1 MGAAELAL
9 DWTEAPLGVESND
22 DATRESNLELVTLE
36 KQGDR
41 RGAGVAEAAS
51 TAGFVYDGAA
61 AGRALRA
68 GLSRRFARTLP
79 LPMEEVLL
87 YVKPIESQHVR
98 RAADPADKRA
108 WKRMVGYGFLGVIV
122 LVMAFG
128 PRAWLRHSSYRQAE
142 LTEKRT
148 ELREIQDHLRVRH
161 AQVSDLR
168 RVMARA
174 ATAGLQAPATDRYVW
189 QGTQLDTDPNAPAV
203 ASARTA
209 EAEAAVRP

>member
-9 DWTEAPLGVESND
+9 DWTDAPRGDAVENAAD
-22 DATRESNLELVTLE
+22 TTTGPELVTLE

-41 RGAGVAEAAS
+41 RETGAAGAAP
-51 TAGFVYDGAA
+51 TGFVYDGAQ

-87 YVKPIESQHVR
+87 YVKTIEGQHVR
-98 RAADPADKRA
+98 RSADPADKRA
-108 WKRMVGYGFLGVIV
+108 WRRMVGYGALGVLV

-142 LTEKRT
+142 LLEKRT
-148 ELREIQDHLRVRH
+148 QLHEIQDHLRVRH

-174 ATAGLQAPATDRYVW
+174 ASAGLQAPATDRYVW
-189 QGTQLDTDPNAPAV
+189 QSTPLESDPNAPAV
-203 ASARTA
+203 AVARPLDESAT
-209 EAEAAVRP
+209 PQP

>member
-9 DWTEAPLGVESND
+9 DWTDAPRDAEA
-22 DATRESNLELVTLE
+22 DASGAATARPELVTLE
-36 KQGDR
+36 KQSDR
-41 RGAGVAEAAS
+41 RGAGPSGDAS
-51 TAGFVYDGAA
+51 AGFVYDGAS

-79 LPMEEVLL
+79 LPMEDVLL
-87 YVKPIESQHVR
+87 FVKSIDGQHVR
-98 RAADPADKRA
+98 RATDPADKRA
-108 WKRMVGYGFLGVIV
+108 WRRMVGYGFLGVLA

-128 PRAWLRHSSYRQAE
+128 PRAWLRHSSYRQAALLE
-142 LTEKRT
+142 ERT

-174 ATAGLQAPATDRYVW
+174 ATAGLEAPATDRYVW
-189 QGTQLDTDPNAPAV
+189 QSAPLEGDPNAPAV
-203 ASARTA
+203 AV
-209 EAEAAVRP
+209 VRPLAAPATQP

>member
-9 DWTEAPLGVESND
+9 DWTDAPGGDEAIEVAQTES
-22 DATRESNLELVTLE
+22 RPELVTLE
-36 KQGDR
+36 KQRGR
-41 RGAGVAEAAS
+41 RGAGAAEAAS
-51 TAGFVYDGAA
+51 TGFVYDGAA

-68 GLSRRFARTLP
+68 GLSRRFARALP

-87 YVKPIESQHVR
+87 YVKSIEGQHVR

-108 WKRMVGYGFLGVIV
+108 WRRMVGYGALAV
-122 LVMAFG
+122 LVLVITFG

-142 LTEKRT
+142 LIEKRT

-174 ATAGLQAPATDRYVW
+174 ATAGLQAPTTDRYVW
-189 QGTQLDTDPNAPAV
+189 QAAPLEQDADAPAV
-203 ASARTA
+203 AIARPLEGGPSPA
-209 EAEAAVRP
+209 QP

>member
-9 DWTEAPLGVESND
+9 DWTDAPRGGAAD
-22 DATRESNLELVTLE
+22 DAIESGSRTELVTLE
-36 KQGDR
+36 KQSDR
-41 RGAGVAEAAS
+41 RGAGAAEAIS
-51 TAGFVYDGAA
+51 TGFVYDGAL

-87 YVKPIESQHVR
+87 YVKSIESQHVR

-108 WKRMVGYGFLGVIV
+108 WRRMVGYGSLTVLM

-142 LTEKRT
+142 LIEKRT
-148 ELREIQDHLRVRH
+148 ELREIQDHLRVRY

-168 RVMARA
+168 RVMAKA
-174 ATAGLQAPATDRYVW
+174 ALAGLEAPPTDRYVW
-189 QGTQLDTDPNAPAV
+189 QAAPLEADPNAPAV
-203 ASARTA
+203 AIARPI
-209 EAEAAVRP
+209 EVPSVDQP

>member
-9 DWTEAPLGVESND
+9 DWTDAPRGDAAENAA
-22 DATRESNLELVTLE
+22 DATTGPELVTLE

-41 RGAGVAEAAS
+41 RGAGSTGAAA
-51 TAGFVYDGAA
+51 AGFVYDGAQ

-87 YVKPIESQHVR
+87 YVKAIEGQHVR
-98 RAADPADKRA
+98 RSADPADKRA
-108 WKRMVGYGFLGVIV
+108 WRRMVGYGVLGVLV

-142 LTEKRT
+142 LLERQT

-174 ATAGLQAPATDRYVW
+174 ATAGLQAPTTDRYVW
-189 QGTQLDTDPNAPAV
+189 QAIPLENDPNAPAV
-203 ASARTA
+203 AVARPLDESPTTQQ
-209 EAEAAVRP
+209 